1 MTDAIRHHKEKKIVA
16 KQNNNK
22 GVVGTRKEG
31 VTKGK
36 IWTKDQLKDEMSA
49 KHWKKDGSVKGKQRW
64 RC

>member
-1 MTDAIRHHKEKKIVA
+1 MTDAIRHHKEKKRVA
-16 KQNNNK
+16 KQNNT
-22 GVVGTRKEG
+22 GAGTRKEG

-36 IWTKDQLKDEMSA
+36 IWTKDQLKDEISA

>member
-16 KQNNNK
+16 KQNNK

-31 VTKGK
+31 VTIGK
-36 IWTKDQLKDEMSA
+36 IWTKDQLKDGMPA